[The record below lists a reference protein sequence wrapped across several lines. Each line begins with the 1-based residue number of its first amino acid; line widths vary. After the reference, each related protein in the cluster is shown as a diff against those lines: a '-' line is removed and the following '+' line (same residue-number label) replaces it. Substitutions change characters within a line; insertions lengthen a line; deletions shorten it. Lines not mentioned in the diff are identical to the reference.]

1 MNTAGS
7 PTLSI
12 NVFPVEK
19 IRKDFPILALK
30 LKGHSLIY
38 FDNASTTQKPK
49 VVIDA
54 VKKYY
59 EEENANIHR
68 GVHHLS
74 AAVTLA
80 YEKARGTIGKF
91 INAGKE
97 EEVIITK
104 GTTES
109 INLVASSFGKKFIS
123 AGDEIIVSEMEH
135 HSNILPWQLLCEEKG
150 AVLKVIPINEKGE
163 LILDSYKK
171 LIGPRTKLIAVTHV
185 SNTLGTIN
193 PVKEMIAIARG
204 AGEIAVLIDGAQAAP
219 HLQVDVQDLDCDFY
233 CFSSHK
239 LYGPSG
245 VGVLYGKEKW
255 LNAMPPYQ
263 AGGGTI
269 KKVTFAKTIYAD
281 LPLKFEAGT
290 PPIEGGIGLG
300 VAIRYLEGIGI
311 SRIATCEQEL
321 LNYATAKLQKIEGL
335 RIIGTS
341 STKASVLS
349 FVIEGLHPL
358 DIGTILDQVGIA
370 VRTGHHCTQPLME
383 HFGIPGTVRASFSF
397 YNTFEEIDKLEEGL
411 KKAVRMLS

>member
-1 MNTAGS
+1 MS
-7 PTLSI
+7 
-12 NVFPVEK
+12 
-19 IRKDFPILALK
+19 LK
-30 LKGHSLIY
+30 LKGHALIY

-54 VKKYY
+54 VKKQY

-68 GVHHLS
+68 GVHRLS

-80 YEKARGTIGKF
+80 YEKARGTVRKF
-91 INAGKE
+91 INARKE
-97 EEVIITK
+97 EEIIFTK

-150 AVLKVIPINEKGE
+150 AILKVIPINEKGE
-163 LILDSYKK
+163 LILEEYKK
-171 LIGPRTKLIAVTHV
+171 LIGPRTKVIAVAHV

-193 PVKEMIAIARG
+193 PVKEMIAIARKV
-204 AGEIAVLIDGAQAAP
+204 GEIAVLIDGAQAAP
-219 HLQVDVQDLDCDFY
+219 HLNVDVQDLDCDFY

-245 VGVLYGKEKW
+245 VGILYGREKW

-300 VAIRYLEGIGI
+300 VAISYLEGIGI
-311 SRIATCEQEL
+311 SKIAAYEHEL
-321 LNYATAKLQKIEGL
+321 LEYATGKLLKIAGL

-341 STKASVLS
+341 PNKASVLS

-397 YNTFEEIDKLEEGL
+397 YNTFEEIDKLEDGL
-411 KKAVRMLS
+411 RKAVRMLG